1 MFITLAAVA
10 RDAII
15 DGQYPVGRKGDH
27 MKTNDSGHDTG
38 GPVTASET
46 TPQTGP
52 NSRSAS
58 TPMPSAPTRFK
69 AIDVFH
75 TCIDRAQN
83 LLKIHKR
90 AHGKRSKPEK
100 YLADAHRAAVVLAV
114 SALDA
119 YVRTVVIER
128 IRTLLLEKKQ
138 LPQSLSCKIKTFLK
152 EDGLLEAARQTD
164 LLDRVEKALSSDF
177 ERRSF
182 QGSKVIE
189 EYLELSGLPNV
200 FSRIAKNMN
209 ANEQLLVE
217 QLDGFTQRRH
227 VIAHRGD
234 LDLTKNPPDENDIK
248 MPDATDCIKLMQRIA
263 SAINGIGV

>member
-1 MFITLAAVA
+1 MRNAKAGIAPV
-10 RDAII
+10 RRN
-15 DGQYPVGRKGDH
+15 VGRKGDY
-27 MKTNDSGHDTG
+27 MKKNTSDRDTG
-38 GPVTASET
+38 GPVTATET

-52 NSRSAS
+52 NSPAAPPP
-58 TPMPSAPTRFK
+58 TPGAPARFK

-75 TCIDRAQN
+75 TCIDRSQN

-138 LPQSLSCKIKTFLK
+138 LPQSLSCKIKIFLK

-182 QGSKVIE
+182 QGAKVIE

-200 FSRIAKNMN
+200 FARIAKNIDV
-209 ANEQLLVE
+209 NEQLLVE
-217 QLDGFTQRRH
+217 QLDSFTQRRH

-234 LDLTKNPPDENDIK
+234 LDLTKNPPAENDIT

-263 SAINGIGV
+263 GAIDRIGV